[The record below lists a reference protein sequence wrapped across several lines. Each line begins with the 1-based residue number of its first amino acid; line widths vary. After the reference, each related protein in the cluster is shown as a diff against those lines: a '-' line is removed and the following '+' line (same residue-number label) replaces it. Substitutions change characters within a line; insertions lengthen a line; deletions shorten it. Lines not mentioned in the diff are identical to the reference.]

1 MKTVYVVG
9 WYEDA
14 EVVCETRAAA
24 EEYILT
30 LAENNAYE
38 DYLYNARQNYRYAD
52 ILFNYGRGMWIQE
65 VEVY

>member
-38 DYLYNARQNYRYAD
+38 AYLYNDKQNYSYAN
-52 ILFNYGRGMWIQE
+52 ILLHYSRGMWIQE

>member
-1 MKTVYVVG
+1 MKIVYVVG

-30 LAENNAYE
+30 LAENNAYVC
-38 DYLYNARQNYRYAD
+38 YLYNDKQNYSYAN
-52 ILFNYGRGMWIQE
+52 ILLHYSRGMWIQE